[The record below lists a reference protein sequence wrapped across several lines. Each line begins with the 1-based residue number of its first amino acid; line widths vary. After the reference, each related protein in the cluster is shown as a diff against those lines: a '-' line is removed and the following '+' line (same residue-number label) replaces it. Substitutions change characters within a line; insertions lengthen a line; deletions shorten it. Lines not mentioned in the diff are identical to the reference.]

1 MSRLMNNVTRVL
13 PPIEQV
19 SKRNLNSSRY
29 METLNT
35 EENSVSIKWSIDNL
49 SVEELMATYLTL
61 SFKVNRLALERD
73 WQKVFFATFF
83 DELDSTFETVSVST
97 DWGIETQLGKF
108 ELDGSITTTEI
119 NRSLW

>member
-1 MSRLMNNVTRVL
+1 MNNVTRVL